1 MNKYYK
7 TLELDK
13 ILEML
18 ANEAS
23 NEKTK
28 QMALEIEP
36 SFDIFEVNNEI
47 KKTSQAFELSVKFGT
62 PPFTD
67 FKDVS
72 NSLMRAKSG
81 ARLSLKELI
90 EIGRIL
96 SQIKILSDW
105 YKHCTNIETELSYL
119 FTRLMPNEYLQS
131 RIETSIV
138 SEDEIADSA
147 SSELASIR
155 RKKYQAGMRVREILD
170 KMTRSTTIQKY
181 LQEAIVTIRDG
192 RYVLPVKA
200 EHRGDI
206 QGLIHGTS
214 SSGQTYF
221 IEPISIVEANND
233 IRLLESKEQEEI
245 DRIITELCA
254 ECGKSADTIIDNYN
268 ICVELN
274 LYFAKSNLAAKM
286 KATTPIISDDGVI
299 SLKKAR
305 HPLIDKER
313 VVPIDISLGEDYQV
327 LIITGPNTGGK
338 TVALK
343 TAGLLTLMTMCGLLI
358 PVSDGSKVSIFNNI
372 LADIG
377 DNQSIEHNLS
387 TFSSHTNKVIEIID
401 LADENSLILLDE
413 LGSGTDPVEGAA
425 LAIAIIEKL
434 KSKNAKLMVT
444 THYQELKM
452 YAVESQDVENAS
464 FEFNI
469 ETLQPTYRLI
479 IGSPGKSNAFA
490 ISSSLGMPKDVIEY
504 AQSIVSVENKRF
516 ENVIEQLENSRI
528 ELEKQN
534 EEISKLKVEHIQK
547 VEELR
552 KELDDL
558 KYKKEK
564 ELERARITAM
574 SIIEDTKAKSNE
586 IIDELDK
593 LRKEKDK
600 DNFSQMVSGAKSR
613 SKNVFNKMYDIA
625 NPVEEK
631 ININYKLPR
640 PLKKGDSVLIT
651 DIDKKGVVTSISDG
665 DTVLVQVGVIRTKV
679 DINKLRLLENE
690 KVTFKNKPISPTM
703 NVKSKVDRSAMLELD
718 IRGCSSDEGIHQLES
733 FIDNA
738 VMSNIGTVTIIHG
751 KGTGVLRSAIQKRL
765 KEMPSVKSFRYG
777 VYGEGE
783 DGVTIVELK

>member
-1 MNKYYK
+1 M
-7 TLELDK
+7 
-13 ILEML
+13 
-18 ANEAS
+18 
-23 NEKTK
+23 
-28 QMALEIEP
+28 
-36 SFDIFEVNNEI
+36 
-47 KKTSQAFELSVKFGT
+47 
-62 PPFTD
+62 
-67 FKDVS
+67 
-72 NSLMRAKSG
+72 
-81 ARLSLKELI
+81 
-90 EIGRIL
+90 
-96 SQIKILSDW
+96 
-105 YKHCTNIETELSYL
+105 
-119 FTRLMPNEYLQS
+119 
-131 RIETSIV
+131 
-138 SEDEIADSA
+138 
-147 SSELASIR
+147 
-155 RKKYQAGMRVREILD
+155 
-170 KMTRSTTIQKY
+170 
-181 LQEAIVTIRDG
+181 
-192 RYVLPVKA
+192 
-200 EHRGDI
+200 
-206 QGLIHGTS
+206 
-214 SSGQTYF
+214 
-221 IEPISIVEANND
+221 
-233 IRLLESKEQEEI
+233 
-245 DRIITELCA
+245 
-254 ECGKSADTIIDNYN
+254 
-268 ICVELN
+268 
-274 LYFAKSNLAAKM
+274 
-286 KATTPIISDDGVI
+286 
-299 SLKKAR
+299 
-305 HPLIDKER
+305 
-313 VVPIDISLGEDYQV
+313 